1 MENTVGANA
10 KIAVPKKSATN
21 ANTYVAKNQYE
32 VVIRGNSL
40 VARMYR
46 RGDGTQIL
54 AIAQGMPR
62 EETLQK
68 LLLDCP
74 EFCKQNGITSATNP
88 TLF

>member
-1 MENTVGANA
+1 MKNA
-10 KIAVPKKSATN
+10 VKPKIAAPPRISA
-21 ANTYVAKNQYE
+21 AESNTYVAKDQFE
-32 VVIRGNSL
+32 VFIRGNCL
-40 VARMYR
+40 VARMHVR
-46 RGDGTQIL
+46 WDGTRML

-74 EFCKQNGITSATNP
+74 EFCEQNGITSATNP